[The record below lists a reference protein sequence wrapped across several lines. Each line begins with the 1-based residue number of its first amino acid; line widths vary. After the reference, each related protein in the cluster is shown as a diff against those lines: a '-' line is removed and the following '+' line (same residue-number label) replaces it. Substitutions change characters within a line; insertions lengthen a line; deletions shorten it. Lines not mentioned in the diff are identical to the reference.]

1 MVRPQAEAK
10 DIGNPDERIRKAF
23 DELLRVFRDP
33 ESSVEQVSEKL
44 QAYRKARQQV
54 QDELEKA
61 VEELR
66 KLLTLRQQAIFM
78 IQGILD

>member
-1 MVRPQAEAK
+1 
-10 DIGNPDERIRKAF
+10 
-23 DELLRVFRDP
+23 LLRVFRDP